1 MNISERLEVIAR
13 ELISAGITLEQAN
26 EAFDQKMVDTAISV
40 SRGNV
45 TLASKKLG
53 VHRNTLMNLVP
64 SDRALRMRERRRR

>member
-53 VHRNTLMNLVP
+53 VHRNTLHNKLR
-64 SDRALRMRERRRR
+64 SRRSLLDRRSR

>member
-26 EAFDQKMVDTAISV
+26 EAFDQKMVDTALSLT
-40 SRGNV
+40 RGNV

-53 VHRNTLMNLVP
+53 VHRNTLHNKLR
-64 SDRALRMRERRRR
+64 SRSLLDRKKAHR